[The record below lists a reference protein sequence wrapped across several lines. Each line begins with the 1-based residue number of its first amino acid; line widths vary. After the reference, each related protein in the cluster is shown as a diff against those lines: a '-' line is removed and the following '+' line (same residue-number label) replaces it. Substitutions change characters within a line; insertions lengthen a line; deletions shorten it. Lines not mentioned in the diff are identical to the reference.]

1 MDPLN
6 DLATFVLGRIKQGLY
21 AQWLKFLFEMAFS
34 AVVSFL
40 VMCGGPLVAGA
51 RAGIAIGNG
60 MIWAGMAMVYLFRR
74 ERSKLTAGMIVA
86 LPGDEAARAGRKFSN
101 HSKNRQGEMIMAPSF
116 KGFAS
121 KLVAAAKDFK
131 AEILKAA
138 AKAPIVAEDVEK
150 DAPQVEALVE
160 LAFPGAAAVEQ
171 TALTAFEAICDA
183 VKTAGPAAAAN
194 GLSVSLDKGLISSVQ
209 AALPALEAAA
219 SKL

>member
-86 LPGDEAARAGRKFSN
+86 LPGDEAAK
-101 HSKNRQGEMIMAPSF
+101 
-116 KGFAS
+116 
-121 KLVAAAKDFK
+121 
-131 AEILKAA
+131 
-138 AKAPIVAEDVEK
+138 
-150 DAPQVEALVE
+150 E
-160 LAFPGAAAVEQ
+160 LAANFQ
-171 TALTAFEAICDA
+171 TIQ
-183 VKTAGPAAAAN
+183 KT
-194 GLSVSLDKGLISSVQ
+194 DK
-209 AALPALEAAA
+209 E
-219 SKL
+219 K